1 MSRLFFVLILVLL
14 ITVHWQ
20 CEQVDSQQRVDF
32 YIDLTDPQYQDLYLT
47 GGYIYVN
54 SIMVFKG
61 LDQNYYAL
69 SQYCT
74 NDVCMVQ
81 YQVAF
86 NEVVCTCDQS
96 HFDVYGNPT
105 FGPAVYPLYRYA
117 TSLYGSML
125 RIYTP

>member
-1 MSRLFFVLILVLL
+1 MRRLLLVLVVVWL
-14 ITVHWQ
+14 GLGLWQ
-20 CEQVDSQQRVDF
+20 CEHVDSQQRVDF

-47 GGYIYVN
+47 GGYVYVN
-54 SIMVFKG
+54 NIIVFKG

-74 NDVCMVQ
+74 NDVCVVQ
-81 YQVAF
+81 YQVSF

-96 HFDVYGNPT
+96 HFDIYGNPT
-105 FGPAVYPLYRYA
+105 FGPATYPLYRYA
-117 TSLYGSML
+117 TSLHGSML